1 MADKVSTDIASEV
14 NITARRGDTFIL
26 EISALN
32 TGVDQVTGVVGA
44 VLDTNTDSIADTI
57 IMNNSVVQYTGTS
70 GTTGS
75 STASEVRW
83 GAKMTIG
90 DNTSGTAKLS
100 VFSPYYGDAVFS
112 AGNNV
117 LPSATVEGKYYGT
130 AADAGGINLEATSTA
145 TGKIKIT
152 IPAAHMA
159 ALEPGTYSYDFQVR
173 KKVWVGL
180 VAEITTWLYGSFTI
194 NADVTSGTA

>member
-1 MADKVSTDIASEV
+1 MADKVSTDIAAEV

-32 TGVDQVTGVVGA
+32 TGVDQVTGVVGS
-44 VLDTNTDSIADTI
+44 VLDTDSDSVADTI
-57 IMNNSVVQYTGTS
+57 IMNNSVLQYTGTA
-70 GTTGS
+70 GTVAS
-75 STASEVRW
+75 STVSEVRW

-90 DNTSGTAKLS
+90 ADSAAKLS
-100 VFSPYYGDAVFS
+100 VFSPYYGDTVF
-112 AGNNV
+112 AEANNV
-117 LPSATVEGKYYGT
+117 VPTATTEGKYYGT
-130 AADAGGINLEATSTA
+130 SISAGGINLEATNTA

-152 IPAAHMA
+152 IPAAYMA
-159 ALEPGTYSYDFQVR
+159 ALEPGTYSYDLQVR

-180 VAEITTWLYGSFTI
+180 VAEITTWLYGSFVV